1 MFRSAFVNSAGE
13 SRCDRDIE
21 RWTSSGHLYRIKVLD
36 RASCEWKRASR
47 IPSEFLLA
55 TSEDPGQEKF
65 TRETHSL
72 ENGYRRRSPRGSEQ
86 PPGILCISPIGAK
99 ESLLKP
105 GGGGTVS

>member
-13 SRCDRDIE
+13 SRCDRDIG
-21 RWTSSGHLYRIKVLD
+21 RWTSSGHNYRIKVLD

-55 TSEDPGQEKF
+55 TSEDAGQEKF

-72 ENGYRRRSPRGSEQ
+72 EG
-86 PPGILCISPIGAK
+86 
-99 ESLLKP
+99 
-105 GGGGTVS
+105 V